1 MTEKMKFETPN
12 LTNENKAKI
21 AALFPGVVTD
31 GKVNFDLLRSMLGED
46 VFADEAYEFT
56 WVGKRAAIAE
66 AGRPIRKTLRPVVIK
81 ETTPTGTDSTGA
93 PYMSSGSRDWDT
105 TENLYFEGD
114 NLEVL
119 KLLQESY
126 LGKIKMIYIDPPY
139 NTGNDF
145 VYRDKFT
152 TSREDYVEEA
162 GVYDEDGD
170 RLFKNTETNGRFHS
184 DWCSMIYPRL
194 VLARNLL
201 REDGVIFI
209 SIDDNECHNLRK
221 ICDEVFGV
229 ENFVTEFAWEKKK
242 KPSFLHKNIG
252 KLNDYIICYVK
263 NTLQSLPFSVE
274 TTTEG
279 KKYPFN
285 NAGNGL
291 AILTFPAGYVK
302 FNMPDGNVEPQD
314 MSEGAIVTRL
324 LDSLVIKDGRNVDSF
339 RLEGEWR
346 YSQAKLNEIV
356 ANDEE
361 IVISKVPFRPNHI
374 KAGGEVKKMKNV
386 LSPTHYQMETN
397 EDATSQMISLFGVD
411 LFDNPKPVKLV
422 NYLVRAVTYNDLDA
436 IILDFFSGSGTTA
449 HSIMQ
454 LNSEDGG
461 KRKFI
466 MVQLPETCAEGTE
479 AAKAGYKNICEI
491 GKERIRRAGDKIK
504 DEAGLTGQGI
514 DIGFRVLKLDETNMN
529 DVYYAAGDYTQD
541 MISMLQS
548 NIKEDRT
555 DMDLLFGCLL
565 DWGLPLSLPHTH
577 EKIEGFTV
585 HTYNEGDLIAC
596 FEERISENVVREIAK
611 RQPLR
616 VVFRDSSFTSSPEK
630 INVVEIFKLLAPNT
644 TVRVI

>member
-1 MTEKMKFETPN
+1 MLEKMKFETPN

-21 AALFPGVVTD
+21 AALFPGVVAD

-66 AGRPIRKTLRPVVIK
+66 AGKPIRKTLRPSPEESK
-81 ETTPTGTDSTGA
+81 
-93 PYMSSGSRDWDT
+93 DWDT
-105 TENLYFEGD
+105 TENLYIEGD

-126 LGKIKMIYIDPPY
+126 LGKVKIIYIDPPY

-145 VYRDKFT
+145 VYRDNYTKA
-152 TSREDYVEEA
+152 REEYEEDA
-162 GVYDEDGD
+162 GIYSEMGD
-170 RLFKNTETNGRFHS
+170 RLFKNSESNGRFHS

-209 SIDDNECHNLRK
+209 SIDDNELATLIK
-221 ICDEVFGV
+221 ICDEVFGAS
-229 ENFVTEFAWEKKK
+229 NFVNQIAWVNNLTGRQISGFGAVKTYEYILVYAKNSASLSGFTVPITTAKELMPDTYKGFNKDIRNDEYGEFAVGDTLYNHNRIFNEETRPNLVFSIFYNPQNGEIIPGDIGENKKGYVELLPHKNGDGTHKYHAWRWSRNKIINESHDLIVLPTSNGGYEIYTKIRSFANTALKDLITNISNGDTEF
-242 KPSFLHKNIG
+242 KN
-252 KLNDYIICYVK
+252 LFD
-263 NTLQSLPFSVE
+263 
-274 TTTEG
+274 G
-279 KKYPFN
+279 KKYFDYPKS
-285 NAGNGL
+285 
-291 AILTFPAGYVK
+291 T
-302 FNMPDGNVEPQD
+302 D
-314 MSEGAIVTRL
+314 L
-324 LDSLVIKDGRNVDSF
+324 LKVLLGSIPESNDSL
-339 RLEGEWR
+339 
-346 YSQAKLNEIV
+346 
-356 ANDEE
+356 
-361 IVISKVPFRPNHI
+361 
-374 KAGGEVKKMKNV
+374 
-386 LSPTHYQMETN
+386 
-397 EDATSQMISLFGVD
+397 
-411 LFDNPKPVKLV
+411 
-422 NYLVRAVTYNDLDA
+422 
-436 IILDFFSGSGTTA
+436 ILDFFSGSSTTA
-449 HSIMQ
+449 HGVLR
-454 LNSEDGG
+454 LNAEDKG

-466 MVQLPETCAEGTE
+466 MIQLPEETGIKSE
-479 AAKAGYKNICEI
+479 ANKAGLKNICEI

-504 DEAGLTGQGI
+504 DEAGLTGQGL
-514 DIGFRVLKLDETNMN
+514 DIGFRVLKLDDTNMN
-529 DVYYAAGDYTQD
+529 DVYYAAGDYTQN
-541 MISMLQS
+541 MISMLES

>member
-1 MTEKMKFETPN
+1 MIEKMKFETPN

-31 GKVNFDLLRSMLGED
+31 GKVNFDLLRSMLGEE

-66 AGRPIRKTLRPVVIK
+66 AGKPIRKTLRPSPEESK
-81 ETTPTGTDSTGA
+81 
-93 PYMSSGSRDWDT
+93 DWDT
-105 TENLYFEGD
+105 TENLYIEGD

-126 LGKIKMIYIDPPY
+126 LGKVKIIYIDPPY

-145 VYRDKFT
+145 VYRDNYTKA
-152 TSREDYVEEA
+152 REEYEEDA
-162 GVYDEDGD
+162 GIYSEMGD
-170 RLFKNTETNGRFHS
+170 RLFKNSESNGRFHS

-209 SIDDNECHNLRK
+209 SIDDNELATLIK
-221 ICDEVFGV
+221 ICDEVFGAS
-229 ENFVTEFAWEKKK
+229 NFVNQIAWVNNLTGRQISGFGAVKTYEYILVYAKNSASLSGFTVPITTAKELMPDTYKGFNKDIRNDEYGEFAVGDTLYNHNRIFNEETRPNLVFSIFYNPQNGEIIPGDIGENKKGYVELLPHKNGDGTHKYHAWRWSRNKIINESHDLIVLPTSNGGYEIYTKIRSFANTALKDLITNISNGDTEF
-242 KPSFLHKNIG
+242 KN
-252 KLNDYIICYVK
+252 LFD
-263 NTLQSLPFSVE
+263 
-274 TTTEG
+274 G
-279 KKYPFN
+279 KKYFDYPKS
-285 NAGNGL
+285 
-291 AILTFPAGYVK
+291 T
-302 FNMPDGNVEPQD
+302 D
-314 MSEGAIVTRL
+314 L
-324 LDSLVIKDGRNVDSF
+324 LKVLLGSIPESNDSL
-339 RLEGEWR
+339 
-346 YSQAKLNEIV
+346 
-356 ANDEE
+356 
-361 IVISKVPFRPNHI
+361 
-374 KAGGEVKKMKNV
+374 
-386 LSPTHYQMETN
+386 
-397 EDATSQMISLFGVD
+397 
-411 LFDNPKPVKLV
+411 
-422 NYLVRAVTYNDLDA
+422 
-436 IILDFFSGSGTTA
+436 ILDFFSGSSTTA
-449 HSIMQ
+449 HGVLR
-454 LNSEDGG
+454 LNAEDKG

-466 MVQLPETCAEGTE
+466 MIQLPEETGIKSE
-479 AAKAGYKNICEI
+479 ANKAGLKNICEI

-504 DEAGLTGQGI
+504 DEAGLTGQGL

>member
-1 MTEKMKFETPN
+1 MPEKMKFETPN

-21 AALFPGVVTD
+21 AALFPGVVAD

-66 AGRPIRKTLRPVVIK
+66 AGKPIRKTLRPCPEESK
-81 ETTPTGTDSTGA
+81 
-93 PYMSSGSRDWDT
+93 DWDIT
-105 TENLYFEGD
+105 KNLYIEGD
-114 NLEVL
+114 NLDVL

-145 VYRDKFT
+145 IYRDDFKQ
-152 TSREDYVEEA
+152 SRTE
-162 GVYDEDGD
+162 YDEETGAVDEEGD
-170 RLFKNTETNGRFHS
+170 RLFKNTETNGRYHS
-184 DWCSMIYPRL
+184 DWCSMMYPRL

-201 REDGVIFI
+201 RDDGVIFI
-209 SIDDNECHNLRK
+209 SIDDNELDNLMK
-221 ICDEVFGV
+221 MSCEVFGADNYEACIAWRRRTNQPNDKTKMIAKV
-229 ENFVTEFAWEKKK
+229 AENIIVFSKNSHILSEQKAFHGVPLTDERRNQYKNPDNDPRGAWSTNPWKAAVGRGGTYYSITTPKGIEYSETWYGNEKT
-242 KPSFLHKNIG
+242 FN
-252 KLNDYIICYVK
+252 
-263 NTLQSLPFSVE
+263 SLLS
-274 TTTEG
+274 
-279 KKYPFN
+279 
-285 NAGNGL
+285 
-291 AILTFPAGYVK
+291 
-302 FNMPDGNVEPQD
+302 
-314 MSEGAIVTRL
+314 
-324 LDSLVIKDGRNVDSF
+324 DGRVYWTDDGMGVPRIKIYLSDAERDGQAAINFFMHERFGSNQ
-339 RLEGEWR
+339 EG
-346 YSQAKLNEIV
+346 SA
-356 ANDEE
+356 
-361 IVISKVPFRPNHI
+361 
-374 KAGGEVKKMKNV
+374 EVE
-386 LSPTHYQMETN
+386 Q
-397 EDATSQMISLFGVD
+397 LFSRKG
-411 LFDNPKPVKLV
+411 LFDNPKPTRLLKSLTQ
-422 NYLVRAVTYNDLDA
+422 LASNDDS
-436 IILDFFSGSGTTA
+436 IILDFFSGSATTA
-449 HSIMQ
+449 HAVMK
-454 LNSEDGG
+454 LNAEDHG

-466 MVQLPETCAEGTE
+466 MVQLPEICAEGTE

-504 DEAGLTGQGI
+504 DEAGLTGKDL
-514 DIGFRVLKLDETNMN
+514 DIGFRVLKLADTNMN

-577 EKIEGFTV
+577 EKIDGFTV

-596 FEERISENVVREIAK
+596 FEERITEKVVREIAS